1 MEVLGRGSCTYD
13 RGVRSINVAGLG
25 GLVVSL
31 LAGAGVGCTDDPVLL
46 EPQKKPSIEAIFGDG
61 TGTALVP
68 YPSDRYAKVDA
79 TTKTGLRVD
88 IGAHNTGDTL
98 VLALPDTVT
107 ELNAKD
113 GFSTI
118 GGVAV
123 GFTGPIDIHGIVLD
137 EEADPPVTD
146 PVRDANEYTKAEA
159 PFLLVDVDEA
169 SPDKGK
175 AIPLLPRWWAQAKDD
190 YYLTDEYTLLA
201 QPAAALRP
209 RTRYVFVVT
218 DALKAADGGEV
229 GRSAAMDAVLSGGD
243 ETPYAAEVRDA
254 LTTFETS
261 TTVTLDHVVL
271 ATAFT
276 TASVHDDVLA
286 VASRARKSPA
296 PALLEPWTVE
306 TPMDAGGRVRFRAVF
321 EAPEYRGANGKW
333 QSDKDGAP
341 VVQKKVGM
349 EVFLA
354 FADGTKGGSR
364 PVVMY
369 AHGLGGTKDGSWG
382 TAGRLAELDAA
393 VFAIDSPEHGSR
405 SVDPSKPLIA
415 TFRFFGIDPDTQV
428 FDIEKARDNFRQM
441 ASDQLELT
449 RFVGAL
455 GSLDLLPVG
464 APDGIPDLDTSKM
477 LYIGHSF
484 GSVQGPTIFALAP
497 EIKQAVWNVGGAG
510 LMTLLRD
517 SATFGLL
524 VNSLKPEG
532 TPDGALGRFFAMT
545 QAIVDP
551 GDPLN
556 FARYGT
562 LEGLEGVEGWTPR
575 DVLLQEVVNDSIVP
589 NSTSELLARTA
600 GLVNMTPVVTVSGLA
615 ETTGAVTG
623 NLPGGATGVMSQWD
637 NIEGG
642 KLATHGELIFAPEAQ
657 AQYVKFFQTG
667 LTNGHA
673 TCDEP
678 DPKQ

>member
-1 MEVLGRGSCTYD
+1 MVVLSTRGSAYD
-13 RGVRSINVAGLG
+13 RGVGSLNDAGLG
-25 GLVVSL
+25 VIVVAL
-31 LAGAGVGCTDDPVLL
+31 LAGAAGCTDET
-46 EPQKKPSIEAIFGDG
+46 EPAVEEKKPSIEAIFGDG
-61 TGTALVP
+61 PETQLVP
-68 YPSDRYAKVDA
+68 YPSDKYAIADA
-79 TTKTGLRVD
+79 STKTGLRVD

-98 VLALPDTVT
+98 LLALPDTVS

-123 GFTGPIDIHGIVLD
+123 GFTGAIDIHGIVID

-146 PVRDANEYTKAEA
+146 PVRDASDYTKADA
-159 PFLLVDVDEA
+159 PFLLVDVDEE

-175 AIPLLPRWWAQAKDD
+175 AVGLLPRWWAQAKDD
-190 YYLTDEYTLLA
+190 YYLADEYTLLA
-201 QPAAALRP
+201 QPAVALRP
-209 RTRYVFVVT
+209 RTKYAFVLM
-218 DALKAADGGEV
+218 DSLKAADGGAI
-229 GRSAAMDAVLSGGD
+229 GRSPQMEAVLSGKD
-243 ETPYAAEVRDA
+243 ESPYAKEVRDA
-254 LTTFETS
+254 LS
-261 TTVTLDHVVL
+261 TLQGSLPVATEHVVL

-276 TASVHDDVLA
+276 TASVHDELLA
-286 VASRARKSPA
+286 ATGAARKKAA

-306 TPMDAGGRVRFRAVF
+306 TPIEGDGRVRFRAVY
-321 EAPEYRGANGKW
+321 EAPEYRGADGKW
-333 QSDKDGAP
+333 QSGSDGVP

-354 FADGTKGGSR
+354 FADGTKSGPR
-364 PVVMY
+364 PVVFF
-369 AHGLGGTKDGSWG
+369 AHGLGGTKDGNWG
-382 TAGRLAELDAA
+382 TAGRLADVNAA
-393 VFAIDSPEHGSR
+393 VFSIDSPEHGSR
-405 SVDPSKPLIA
+405 AVDPSKPLIA

-449 RFVGAL
+449 RFVGSL
-455 GSLDLLPVG
+455 GSLDLLPIG
-464 APDGIPDLDTSKM
+464 APDGIPDLDTSKI

-524 VNSLKPEG
+524 VDSMKPVG
-532 TPDGALGRFFAMT
+532 TADGALGRFFAMT

-556 FARYGT
+556 YARYGT
-562 LEGLEGVEGWTPR
+562 LEGLPGVAGWEPR
-575 DVLLQEVVNDSIVP
+575 DVLLQEVVKDSIVP

-600 GLVNMTPVVTVSGLA
+600 GLVNMSPVVSVSGLP
-615 ETTGAVTG
+615 ETEGAVTG

-642 KLATHGELIFAPEAQ
+642 KVATHGELIFAPEAQ
-657 AQYVKFFQTG
+657 AQYVKFFETG
-667 LTNGHA
+667 LAAGHA
-673 TCDEP
+673 TVEEP